1 MLKAHKQSVNLAIV
15 LWDERNKMISWF
27 ADSSIEVIDRKEN
40 ETLFEVT
47 FIPCLLESIHV
58 TLFA

>member
-1 MLKAHKQSVNLAIV
+1 
-15 LWDERNKMISWF
+15 MISWF

>member
-15 LWDERNKMISWF
+15 LWDERRKVISWF
-27 ADSSIEVIDRKEN
+27 ADSSMEMTDRKEN
-40 ETLFEVT
+40 ETLSEVT